1 MSAVTVAKNAGF
13 CPGVRAAVSA
23 LETRLE
29 QAAPGERIRTL
40 GNLIHNASYCRD
52 LAERGVTAV
61 TKDDLPA
68 LAASA
73 DAAHPVTV
81 VIRAHGVTRE
91 TQERLSRL
99 TSENPAF
106 SYIDATCPFV
116 QKIHRIAEEQSAA
129 GDRVFLCIGNGD
141 HPEVAGIMSRFDGE
155 KYVFADAAAF
165 ETALGGDLP
174 ARFSSK
180 VPVLVAQT
188 TQNLTEWKKC
198 QKLLQKV
205 YTNAFIFDT
214 ICNVTGLRQTEAE
227 ALAKASDGMVV
238 IGGRESSNT
247 AKLYDICR
255 ARCPDTL
262 WIADAKDLPDARLF
276 SLTHRRV
283 GIVAGA
289 STPSKIIEE
298 VQKTMSEEKSFADM
312 LDEAEIKILHTGDI
326 VTGTV
331 TRVSDT
337 ELQLDLGAGQTGYI
351 NAERASDD
359 PDVKLTEAYKIGDEV
374 EAKVYR
380 VSDVDGTAEL
390 DKRRVDSG
398 KNWQKIV
405 AACEEG
411 TILEAT
417 VSDVVKGGVTVFVFG
432 SRVFIPA
439 SQTGVPKGGDLTPL
453 KGTVVKF
460 KVIEVKEVGRA
471 IGSIRAVAREERRAK
486 EAAFWAEIEEGKT
499 YTGVVKSMTSY
510 GAFVDLGGVDG
521 MVHASELSWKHIKSP
536 AEVVSVGQTLTVFV
550 KSFDKEKKRISLG
563 YKTEETNPWFIFT
576 GKYQVGDVVPVKIV
590 SMMPFGAFA
599 EIIDGVD
606 GLIHISQIAMT
617 RIGKPADVLEIG
629 QCVDAKIIEID
640 NEKQKVSLSIRAL
653 LEEVAAADN
662 AAPAEEP
669 AAEEAPAEAPVEE
682 APAETAEENA

>member
-13 CPGVRAAVSA
+13 CPGVSAAVAA
-23 LETRLE
+23 LETRL
-29 QAAPGERIRTL
+29 QHAAPGERIRTL
-40 GNLIHNASYCRD
+40 GNLIHNEIYCRD
-52 LAERGVTAV
+52 LAKRGVTAV
-61 TKDDLPA
+61 DEADLPA

-91 TQERLSRL
+91 TEACLSRL
-99 TSENPAF
+99 ASENPAF
-106 SYIDATCPFV
+106 SYIDATCSFV
-116 QKIHRIAEEQSAA
+116 RKIHRIAKEQSAA
-129 GDRVFLCIGNGD
+129 GDRVFICIGNEN

-165 ETALGGDLP
+165 RAALDGDLP

-188 TQNLTEWKKC
+188 TQNLTEWKNC
-198 QKLLQKV
+198 QKLLQKL

-214 ICNVTGLRQTEAE
+214 ICNVTGMRQAEAE
-227 ALAKASDGMVV
+227 ALAKASDGMIVV
-238 IGGRESSNT
+238 GGKESSNT

-255 ARCPDTL
+255 SRCPDTL
-262 WIADAKDLPDARLF
+262 WITEVKDLPDARLF
-276 SLTHRRV
+276 SRTHQKV

-298 VQKTMSEEKSFADM
+298 VQKTMSEENFAAM
-312 LDEAEIKILHTGDI
+312 LDEAEPKTLNTGDI

-331 TRVSDT
+331 THVSDA
-337 ELQLDLGAGQTGYI
+337 ELQLDLGAGVTGYI
-351 NAERASDD
+351 KAERVSDD
-359 PDVKLTEAYKIGDEV
+359 PDIKLTEAFKVGDTV
-374 EAKVYR
+374 EAKVVR
-380 VSDVDGTAEL
+380 VSDVEGVAEL

-398 KNWQKIV
+398 KNWQKVV
-405 AACEEG
+405 AAYEEG

-417 VSDVVKGGVTVFVFG
+417 ISDVVKGGVIVFVFG

-439 SQTGVPKGGDLTPL
+439 SQTGVPKGGDLAPL
-453 KGTVVKF
+453 KGTVTKF
-460 KVIEVKEVGRA
+460 KVIEVKEAGRA

-669 AAEEAPAEAPVEE
+669 AVAEAPAEAPVEE
-682 APAETAEENA
+682 TPAETAEENA